1 MITAETITDEQI
13 RALRDELVS
22 EIARLAST
30 PEAWT
35 MPLDKA
41 LRETD
46 WALSRG
52 WGFVVDAACD
62 DLHDRRQAA
71 RARCA
76 EIINALNPASGACK

>member
-1 MITAETITDEQI
+1 MITDEQI
-13 RALRDELVS
+13 RKLRDELLS

-41 LRETD
+41 LVETD
-46 WALSRG
+46 WALSWD
-52 WGFVVDAACD
+52 WGFVDASCD
-62 DLHDRRQAA
+62 IFRDRRKAA

-76 EIINALNPASGACK
+76 EILHTRKATT

>member
-1 MITAETITDEQI
+1 MRVTAETITDDQI
-13 RALRDELVS
+13 RELRAALVS

-41 LRETD
+41 LVEAD

-52 WGFVVDAACD
+52 VGSVDGSVLD
-62 DLHDRRQAA
+62 DLQDRRRAA

-76 EIINALNPASGACK
+76 EIWNARNL

>member
-13 RALRDELVS
+13 QELRKELVA

-41 LRETD
+41 LQEAD
-46 WALSRG
+46 WALSQG
-52 WGFVVDAACD
+52 WGFVVNAACD
-62 DLHDRRQAA
+62 VLEDRRRAA

-76 EIINALNPASGACK
+76 EILNAQKAPT

>member
-1 MITAETITDEQI
+1 MITADTITDEQI
-13 RALRDELVS
+13 KALRADLVS

-41 LRETD
+41 LQETD

-52 WGFVVDAACD
+52 WGFVVDTACD
-62 DLHDRRQAA
+62 VLQDRRQAA

-76 EIINALNPASGACK
+76 EILNARKAAT